1 MKRKLDRSE
10 DIDSYISLDE
20 LLNLIKE
27 IQSKDSSADD
37 FGLSSNDYSMNL
49 VWQSLETDKEYQTR
63 IKLEAKETEAK
74 LKRKL
79 AREEKER
86 KMLEKLKEKYE
97 KIRNAQ

>member
-20 LLNLIKE
+20 LLRLIKE

-37 FGLSSNDYSMNL
+37 FGLSSNDYSMDL

-63 IKLEAKETEAK
+63 IKLEAKENEAK
-74 LKRKL
+74 IKRKL
-79 AREEKER
+79 AKEEKER

-97 KIRNAQ
+97 TL

>member
-20 LLNLIKE
+20 LLRLIKE

-37 FGLSSNDYSMNL
+37 FGLSSNEYSMNL
-49 VWQSLETDKEYQTR
+49 VWQSLETDKEHQAR
-63 IKLEAKETEAK
+63 IKLEAKENEAK

-79 AREEKER
+79 AKEEKER

-97 KIRNAQ
+97 TL